1 MRFVH
6 PEIGVVILIILALLW
21 LVSKRRVATVGH
33 SELGIHKKLL
43 MPIAGRIPTIIF
55 SAMWLMIVIAAGQ
68 PELITAGE
76 KQPVLARNIVIAV
89 DNSGSMGDLIV
100 ENGDGG
106 TTGGDRVLKSDAARA
121 GVKYFIE
128 QRPDD
133 RIALLTFDDQV
144 YYDWPLTTD
153 HDYLLGMLGAIK
165 ANISGGTNFDGPT
178 GPYSKVGAIE
188 GAIIHLRETETL
200 AGKIVI
206 IVTDGQD
213 SISEERRIQLENEL
227 VEQNISLYV
236 LGVGWEDSET
246 TDLATLVHD
255 IGGKVLLVSDAQ
267 SMLEGFL
274 EIDKI
279 EKVTTFITVRET
291 HHDFYQWFVYAAILL
306 FVVYLVSATYA
317 RQDT

>member
-106 TTGGDRVLKSDAARA
+106 TTGGDRVLKSEAARA

-178 GPYSKVGAIE
+178 GPYSKVGASRGQSSICE
-188 GAIIHLRETETL
+188 KLKLSPAKSSSSSLTDKTRSARNGAFNWKT
-200 AGKIVI
+200 
-206 IVTDGQD
+206 
-213 SISEERRIQLENEL
+213 
-227 VEQNISLYV
+227 SL
-236 LGVGWEDSET
+236 SSRT
-246 TDLATLVHD
+246 
-255 IGGKVLLVSDAQ
+255 S
-267 SMLEGFL
+267 
-274 EIDKI
+274 
-279 EKVTTFITVRET
+279 
-291 HHDFYQWFVYAAILL
+291 L
-306 FVVYLVSATYA
+306 FTCWA
-317 RQDT
+317 

>member
-6 PEIGVVILIILALLW
+6 PEIGVVILIILAFLW
-21 LVSKRRVATVGH
+21 LVGKRRVATIGH

-89 DNSGSMGDLIV
+89 DNSGSMGEPIV
-100 ENGDGG
+100 DNGDGG
-106 TTGGDRVLKSDAARA
+106 TTGGGKTLKSDAARA

-153 HDYLLGMLGAIK
+153 HDYLFGMLGAIK
-165 ANISGGTNFDGPT
+165 ANISGGTNIDGPT
-178 GPYSKVGAIE
+178 GPYSRVGAIE

-236 LGVGWEDSET
+236 LGVGWEDSESA
-246 TDLATLVHD
+246 DLATLVHD
-255 IGGKVLLVSDAQ
+255 IGGKVLLVNDAQ
-267 SMLEGFL
+267 SMLQGFL